1 MTLYLNI
8 CLRFS
13 KFLVLLLPLLWSC
26 KAIHA
31 PLPNI
36 ENEEITLTEQT
47 VSIISLPVS
56 IKLAPFYKEINATS
70 PKKISGANNTCE
82 GVSYSYLFKRT
93 PLTFYGVENQLI
105 STINGEYS
113 LRLNYCPKC
122 TSLFNKTGNCVV
134 PRIYASCGVD
144 EPMKK
149 IKAQFG
155 TYLKLNKD
163 YSIYSKTKLLKLNLL
178 DPCKITVF
186 KYDAT
191 SEVKK
196 EFRKS
201 LNDMAIEIDSQIKE
215 TNLKKDVQILWDK
228 ISGPIPLGAFGYLYI
243 NPKKISLS
251 NLNYKSDLASLNFNL
266 YAKPIFKS
274 SLDTSF
280 KFSKVPKLSTYKK
293 EDGFSIEFDIRESF
307 DSLSVLINQQ
317 LKDSLIKIKKHV
329 FIFKECSVFNAS
341 NKKIGIKISF
351 SGKKKGTL
359 FLVGT
364 PYYNSKNKILSFPDL
379 DFDIETK
386 NLLLKSA
393 KWLLNKKVKEK
404 MIAAAV
410 FNLEK
415 EIDNIKKQINTAL
428 NQEYMSKVTLSGKV
442 NKIDI
447 KQISLLENELFIRAI
462 GAGSLKVYL

>member
-8 CLRFS
+8 FFPSS
-13 KFLVLLLPLLWSC
+13 KFLVLLFPLLWSC
-26 KAIHA
+26 KTIHA

-36 ENEEITLTEQT
+36 ENEEMTLIEQA
-47 VSIISLPVS
+47 VSVISLPVS
-56 IKLAPFYKEINATS
+56 LKLTPFYKEINAST
-70 PKKISGANNTCE
+70 PKIFRGAQNTCE
-82 GVSYSYLFKRT
+82 GVSYSYLFKRS

-105 STINGEYS
+105 STINGKYS
-113 LRLNYCPKC
+113 LRLNYCLKC
-122 TSLFNKTGNCVV
+122 TSLFNKKGNCVV
-134 PRIYASCGVD
+134 PRIYTSCGID

-149 IKAQFG
+149 IKVQFG

-163 YSIYSKTKLLKLNLL
+163 YSIHSRTKLLKLNLL
-178 DPCKITVF
+178 DPCEISVF

-191 SEVKK
+191 SEIKK

-201 LNDMAIEIDSQIKE
+201 LNEMADEIDSQIEE
-215 TNLKKDVQILWDK
+215 TDLKKDVQILWNK
-228 ISGPIPLGAFGYLYI
+228 ISGPIPIGDFGYLYI
-243 NPKKISLS
+243 NPKNISLS
-251 NLNYKSDLASLNFNL
+251 NFNYKNDLAFLNFNL
-266 YAKPIFKS
+266 YAKPLFRS
-274 SLDTSF
+274 SIDSSF

-293 EDGFSIEFDIRESF
+293 EDGFSIEFDIKENF
-307 DSLSVLINQQ
+307 DSLSILINQQ
-317 LKDSLIKIKKHV
+317 LKDSSIKINKHD
-329 FIFKECSVFNAS
+329 FTFKECSIFNAS

-364 PYYNSKNKILSFPDL
+364 PHYNSKNKILSFPDL
-379 DFDIETK
+379 DFDIQTK

-410 FNLEK
+410 FNLEG
-415 EIDNIKKQINTAL
+415 EIDGLKKKINTAL
-428 NQEYMSKVTLSGKV
+428 NKEYMSKVTLSGTID
-442 NKIDI
+442 KINL

-462 GAGSLKVYL
+462 GSGSLKVSL

>member
-1 MTLYLNI
+1 MSLYLNI
-8 CLRFS
+8 CLRLS
-13 KFLVLLLPLLWSC
+13 KFLVFFLSLLYSC

-36 ENEEITLTEQT
+36 ENEEINLIEQA
-47 VSIISLPVS
+47 VSIVSLPVS
-56 IKLAPFYKEINATS
+56 IKLAPFCKEINATA
-70 PKKISGANNTCE
+70 PKKFSGSNNTCE
-82 GVSYSYLFKRT
+82 GVSYSYLFKRS

-105 STINGEYS
+105 STINGKYS

-122 TSLFNKTGNCVV
+122 TSLFNKKGNCVV

-149 IKAQFG
+149 IKVQFG

-163 YSIYSKTKLLKLNLL
+163 YSIHSKTKLLKLNLL
-178 DPCKITVF
+178 DPCEITVF

-191 SEVKK
+191 SKVKK

-201 LNDMAIEIDSQIKE
+201 LNEMAIEIDSQIEE
-215 TNLKKDVQILWDK
+215 TNIKQDMQILWDK
-228 ISGPIPLGAFGYLYI
+228 ISNPIPLGAFGYLYI
-243 NPKKISLS
+243 NPKKISIS
-251 NLNYKSDLASLNFNL
+251 NLNYKNDLASLNFNL

-274 SLDTSF
+274 SLDSSF

-293 EDGFSIEFDIRESF
+293 EDGFSIEFDIKESF
-307 DSLSVLINQQ
+307 DSLSALINQQ
-317 LKDSLIKIKKHV
+317 LKDTSIKINKYEFV
-329 FIFKECSVFNAS
+329 FKDCSIFNAS
-341 NKKIGIKISF
+341 NKKIGVKISF

-364 PYYNSKNKILSFPDL
+364 PHYNSKNKILSFPDL
-379 DFDIETK
+379 DFDIQTK

-415 EIDNIKKQINTAL
+415 EIDDIKKQINTAL
-428 NQEYMSKVTLSGKV
+428 NQEYMSKVTLSGKI

-462 GAGSLKVYL
+462 GVGSLEVSL